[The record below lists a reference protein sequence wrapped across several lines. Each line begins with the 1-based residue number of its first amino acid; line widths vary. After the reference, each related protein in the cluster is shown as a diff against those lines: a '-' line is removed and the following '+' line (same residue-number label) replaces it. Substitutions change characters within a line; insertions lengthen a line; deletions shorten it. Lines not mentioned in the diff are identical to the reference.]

1 MDNEQ
6 QGENVTLLYIQKQE
20 QLILEQSRKHVD
32 YEIKLHLLNDKLNQ
46 HIEKIK
52 ELIQTIETQNNIINQ
67 ATASIELLTEEKKE
81 IIKKDKTEEFQQ
93 ELFVLSS
100 ENAELKNE
108 INRLQKVNSDYYSEL
123 KKQNEELNKLYNLN
137 GSSKKKTKKTLDETF

>member
-100 ENAELKNE
+100 ENAELKN
-108 INRLQKVNSDYYSEL
+108 D
-123 KKQNEELNKLYNLN
+123 
-137 GSSKKKTKKTLDETF
+137 GT